1 MDYIL
6 GRSGSFWRKA
16 IFAGFLVVLADVLL
30 FDSSGGSVLGLFMG
44 AWAVLSFAAHKS
56 GWDKPWS
63 ITAFA
68 LSISF
73 AGALIYDP
81 SLLAIMLFLA
91 TLGIAIM
98 LPQIE
103 GAGDGWYWAK
113 RLAFH
118 SIVAP
123 FNPIIDLARFTK
135 ARRRSG
141 TRLSVGRILPVLV
154 LPAIGSALF
163 LSLFAMANPV
173 ISDFLE
179 QIRFGNIDGLD
190 IVRLFFW
197 GFIFII
203 VWSTMRPWRSKAQ
216 FSQLGDTAPGR
227 IAGVSI
233 ASVTLSLIMFNLL
246 FGLQNG
252 LDMAFLAGDIHLPKQ
267 FTLAEYAHRGAYPLV
282 ATALLAGLFIVLTTH
297 PKSDLAGNS
306 LIRWLVIIWVA
317 QNLLLLGFTVQ
328 RTLMYIDSYSLTR
341 LRIAALIWM
350 GLVGTGLVLVTW
362 RMLRGNSLA
371 WLVNGNAIAA
381 FMVLAACSV
390 VDLGSIAAHWNVK
403 HAREVG
409 GKGVHLDLCYL
420 NDLNSSSLLALAKLD
435 QQQGLDPA
443 FKQRVTLVR
452 QTVQKRIETRQQAK
466 GGWRWR
472 DAQRLAELRGYGLKD
487 LAIPKGYY
495 VGCDGQLFLKGERWE
510 DEASYERY

>member
-16 IFAGFLVVLADVLL
+16 IFATVLVALADLLL
-30 FDSSGGSVLGLFMG
+30 FRSSGGSVLGLFMA

-63 ITAFA
+63 IAAFA
-68 LSISF
+68 LAISF
-73 AGALIYDP
+73 AGALAYDP
-81 SLLAIMLFLA
+81 SFLAIILFLA
-91 TLGIAIM
+91 TLGVAIM

-103 GAGDGWYWAK
+103 GAGDGWYWTK
-113 RLAFH
+113 RLIFH
-118 SIVAP
+118 SVVAP
-123 FNPIIDLARFTK
+123 FNPIIDLTRFTK

-141 TRLSVGRILPVLV
+141 ARISLSRIVPVLV
-154 LPAIGSALF
+154 LPAIGSIVF

-173 ISDFLE
+173 IADFLA
-179 QIRFGNIDGLD
+179 QIQVGDLDGLD
-190 IVRLFFW
+190 IARIFFW

-203 VWSTMRPWRSKAQ
+203 VWSTMRPWKSKAQ
-216 FSQLGDTAPGR
+216 FSQLGDSAPTR

-252 LDMAFLAGDIHLPKQ
+252 LDLAFLAGDIHLPEQ

-297 PKSDLAGNS
+297 PKSELAGNIA
-306 LIRWLVIIWVA
+306 IRWLVLIWVA

-328 RTLMYIDSYSLTR
+328 RTLMYVDSYSLTR

-350 GLVGTGLVLVTW
+350 GLVGLGLVLVAW
-362 RMLRGNSLA
+362 RMLRGSSLA
-371 WLVNGNAIAA
+371 WLVNGNVIAAFAVLASCTYIDLGAIAA
-381 FMVLAACSV
+381 N
-390 VDLGSIAAHWNVK
+390 WNVK

-409 GKGVHLDLCYL
+409 GRGVHLDLCYL
-420 NDLNSSSLLALAKLD
+420 NDLNSSSLLALAELD
-435 QQQGLDPA
+435 RRTGLDPV

-452 QTVQKRIETRQQAK
+452 QQVQERIETRQKAK

-472 DAQRLAELRGYGLKD
+472 DAQRLTEVRRYGLKN
-487 LAIPKGYY
+487 LSIPKGYK
-495 VGCDGQLFLKGERWE
+495 VTCDGNLQLNDQRW
-510 DEASYERY
+510 DEESDYDRY